1 MRKYLVNFILANAE
15 SFRVRGIDVLAETE
29 CRLRRFV
36 RYFRVRINIVVRKGA
51 NVGGTSVVTDESSEL
66 ARMVNLAA
74 WIVPARSIH
83 TVFGAVGI
91 RVATLA
97 V

>member
-1 MRKYLVNFILANAE
+1 MGKYLVNSILANAE
-15 SFRVRGIDVLAETE
+15 SFRVSAIDVLAKTQW
-29 CRLRRFV
+29 RLRRFI
-36 RYFRVRINIVVRKGA
+36 RYFRVGINKVVRKGA
-51 NVGGTSVVTDESSEL
+51 NVGGTSVVTDEASEL

-91 RVATLA
+91 RVTTLA